1 MTDIRPYI
9 KDFENYL
16 YIDKKYSE
24 NTIDSYKRTLKKFC
38 DYIYSKNEQTIITK
52 DTIIDFLKY
61 LNEQKMDSKT
71 IAHYMSVL
79 RSFFKYLMIEKVI
92 THNPM
97 EKIES
102 PKIKRSIPNAL
113 NFKEIDMLLNIK
125 LNTNFDYR
133 NKAMIELMYSS
144 GLRVSEL
151 INLRL
156 NDIDL
161 NMAII
166 RVYGKGSK
174 ERIVPIGE
182 YACDALKVYIN
193 EYRPSL
199 LIKGNN
205 DYLFINNHGTKM
217 TRQGFFKTLKK
228 IAKENGIKTDFSP
241 HTLRHSFATHM
252 LEYGA
257 DLRSIQEL
265 LGHSNISTT
274 QIYTHISKEK
284 IKKDYKDFHP
294 HG

>member
-1 MTDIRPYI
+1 MKNHIR
-9 KDFENYL
+9 DFSSYL
-16 YIDKKYSE
+16 YIDKKYSA
-24 NTIDSYKRTLKKFC
+24 NTIDSYIRTLNKTF
-38 DYIYSKNEQTIITK
+38 DYIYSKNTQAEISKETISS
-52 DTIIDFLKY
+52 FLRH
-61 LNEQKMDSKT
+61 LIAEGLSSKT
-71 IAHYMSVL
+71 ISHYISVL

-92 THNPM
+92 DHNPM
-97 EKIES
+97 EKIEL
-102 PKIKRSIPNAL
+102 PKTRKSIPKAL
-113 NFKEIDMLLNIK
+113 SINEINLLLNIK
-125 LNTNFDYR
+125 LNTKFDYR

-151 INLRL
+151 INLKL

-161 NMAII
+161 DMAII
-166 RVYGKGSK
+166 RVFGKGSK

-182 YACDALKVYIN
+182 YACEALKIYIY
-193 EYRPSL
+193 EHRPNM
-199 LIKGNN
+199 LIKGNS
-205 DYLFINNHGTKM
+205 DYIFINNHGTKM
-217 TRQGFFKTLKK
+217 TRQGFFKNLKK

-241 HTLRHSFATHM
+241 HTIRHSFATHL

>member
-1 MTDIRPYI
+1 MLDIKNHIR
-9 KDFENYL
+9 DFSSYL
-16 YIDKKYSE
+16 YIDKKYSA
-24 NTIDSYKRTLKKFC
+24 NTIDSYIRTLNKTF
-38 DYIYSKNEQTIITK
+38 DYIYSKNTQAEISKETISS
-52 DTIIDFLKY
+52 FLRH
-61 LNEQKMDSKT
+61 LIAEGLSSKT
-71 IAHYMSVL
+71 ISHYISVL

-92 THNPM
+92 DHNPM
-97 EKIES
+97 EKIEL
-102 PKIKRSIPNAL
+102 PKTRKSIPKAL
-113 NFKEIDMLLNIK
+113 SINEINLLLNIK
-125 LNTNFDYR
+125 LNTKFDYR

-151 INLRL
+151 INLKL

-161 NMAII
+161 DMAII
-166 RVYGKGSK
+166 RVFGKGSK

-182 YACDALKVYIN
+182 YACEALKIYIY
-193 EYRPSL
+193 EHRPNM
-199 LIKGNN
+199 LIKGNS
-205 DYLFINNHGTKM
+205 DYIFINNHGTKM
-217 TRQGFFKTLKK
+217 TRQGFFKNLKK

-241 HTLRHSFATHM
+241 HTIRHSFATHL